1 MIHWELMG
9 WNFRMIFSGERTQVF
24 MVKSIPGGGK
34 MGEMFLY
41 EAKYR
46 YSPHDHGD
54 DPEFYITIDPGDKLE
69 VLEENM
75 EKGPERPDSWLR
87 GSNITKNTH
96 GMFPG
101 PYVTFLGV
109 KSELDKP
116 PDLPPM
122 PPNVPKK
129 VPSQKSLDGNGQ
141 SSEDYS
147 KY

>member
-1 MIHWELMG
+1 
-9 WNFRMIFSGERTQVF
+9 

-34 MGEMFLY
+34 MGEVFLY
-41 EAKYR
+41 EARYR
-46 YSPHDHGD
+46 YSPQDHGD

-69 VLEENM
+69 VPEENM

-109 KSELDKP
+109 KSELNKP

-122 PPNVPKK
+122 PPNIPKK
-129 VPSQKSLDGNGQ
+129 VASQKSLDGNGQ
-141 SSEDYS
+141 SSDDYS
-147 KY
+147 K